1 MAFVRAGLL
10 TLVSF
15 EETTEP
21 LNHQQCFL
29 LRAKCSK
36 LASEEMRKGQMQYY
50 RQTHVS
56 WEVLE
61 LDVGFQMIH
70 LASALGRL

>member
-10 TLVSF
+10 TFVSF
-15 EETTEP
+15 QATTEP

-36 LASEEMRKGQMQYY
+36 LASEEREGPDAVL
-50 RQTHVS
+50 QTDQC
-56 WEVLE
+56 E
-61 LDVGFQMIH
+61 LGG
-70 LASALGRL
+70 AGA